1 MTLPTSDTA
10 AAPTAPAPGALS
22 NSSGPNHRIALRP
35 GAACTYI
42 AFNTDV
48 PSMAEASA
56 GTIGNLARFT
66 DEERHFA
73 DGIPGF
79 AESLDALIC
88 WLRDGSGDLPLRLVG
103 EGAGA
108 SLALIGGFLLPRVSF
123 LAVNP
128 VPSRVNAEDR
138 ALAHP
143 FWGEVAALAAQYPGH
158 QIGVTAVSAWDPA
171 GAALLSCEEFLP
183 PAFGT
188 VIELPC
194 RGSGM
199 AYLRRMHALA
209 PLLEYG
215 SDAVLELRNQG
226 LVGRLSAFGTQRQFR
241 IFHDAHVAMSGKGAA
256 ARRRAMQLVERE
268 AGWTNPGW
276 QHLRATILR
285 RENLLPEALAAA
297 ALAMEVG
304 AEAVEICVQYGRIAL
319 EMKNGD
325 AAGRAARS
333 LEPFLRQRGIA
344 ELRDHLLAL
353 V

>member
-1 MTLPTSDTA
+1 MTLPPSDTTETA
-10 AAPTAPAPGALS
+10 AAPGALA
-22 NSSGPNHRIALRP
+22 NSSGPHHRIALRP
-35 GAACTYI
+35 GATCTYI

-48 PSMAEASA
+48 PSMTEASS
-56 GTIGNLARFT
+56 GTIGNVVRFT
-66 DEERHFA
+66 DEERRFA
-73 DGIPGF
+73 EGVPGF

-88 WLRDGSGDLPLRLVG
+88 WLRDGSGELPLRLVG

-123 LAVNP
+123 LAVDP
-128 VPSRVNAEDR
+128 VPSLANAEDH

-143 FWGEVAALAAQYPGH
+143 FWGEVAALAAHHPGH
-158 QIGVTAVSAWDPA
+158 QLGVTAISAWDPA
-171 GAALLSCEEFLP
+171 GAALLSRDEFLP

-199 AYLRRMHALA
+199 TYLRRKHALL
-209 PLLEYG
+209 PLLEHG

-226 LVGRLSAFGTQRQFR
+226 VVGRLSAFGTRRQFR
-241 IFHDAHVAMSGKGAA
+241 IFHDAHVAMSGKGGS
-256 ARRRAMQLVERE
+256 ARRRAMQFVERE
-268 AGWTNPGW
+268 PGWTNPGW
-276 QHLRATILR
+276 QHLRATLLR

-297 ALAMEVG
+297 ELAMASG
-304 AEAVEICVQYGRIAL
+304 AEAVEICVQYGRIVL

-325 AAGRAARS
+325 AAPRAAKA

-344 ELRDHLLAL
+344 ELRDNLLAL